1 MATSSIIENITI
13 NNPHFIELYV
23 DYMDSRTG
31 ESSFVKRT
39 NSVIKF
45 VTDEDR
51 ERMSELRH
59 KDRKALK

>member
-23 DYMDSRTG
+23 DHMDSKNG
-31 ESSFVKRT
+31 QSSFVRRT
-39 NSVIKF
+39 NSVIKY

-51 ERMSELRH
+51 ERMAELRR
-59 KDRKALK
+59 KDREALK